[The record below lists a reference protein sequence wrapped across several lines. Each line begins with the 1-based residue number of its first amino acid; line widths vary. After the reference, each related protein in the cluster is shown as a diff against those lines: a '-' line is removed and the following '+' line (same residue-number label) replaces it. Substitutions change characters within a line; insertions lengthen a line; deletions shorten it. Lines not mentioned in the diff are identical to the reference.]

1 MSGPAVIFEE
11 SLRVPA
17 EAHDL
22 QAFRRWAFSPA
33 FPETG
38 RIDFLSGDVEVD
50 MSPEDLHTHGRAK
63 MAVSR
68 VLDELV
74 EAADLGEVF
83 VDRSRVTSAAGDLS
97 AEPDVV
103 VVLWQSLESGRVRY
117 VPDAQGRPG
126 RSREIEGAPD
136 LVVEIVSDSSVGKD
150 RRRLP
155 RRYAA
160 AGGREL
166 WLLAARGDELAFEIH
181 SLAGDIFERVTADPE
196 GWTVSRVLGQSF
208 RLVRERTRLGTWRYR
223 LPPRRL
229 HGGPTRRVPP

>member
-1 MSGPAVIFEE
+1 MNSPAVIFEE

-17 EAHDL
+17 EVHDL
-22 QAFRRWAFSPA
+22 QAFRRWAFSPD
-33 FPETG
+33 FPEAG

-83 VDRSRVTSAAGDLS
+83 VDRSRVTSSAGNLS
-97 AEPDVV
+97 VEPDVV

-160 AGGREL
+160 AGVREL
-166 WLLAARGDELAFEIH
+166 WLVDARGDELAFEIH
-181 SLAGDIFERVTADPE
+181 SLAGDTFERVTADPD
-196 GWTVSRVLGQSF
+196 GWTASRVLSQSF
-208 RLVRERTRLGTWRYR
+208 RLLRQRTRLGTWRYR
-223 LPPRRL
+223 LERR
-229 HGGPTRRVPP
+229 T